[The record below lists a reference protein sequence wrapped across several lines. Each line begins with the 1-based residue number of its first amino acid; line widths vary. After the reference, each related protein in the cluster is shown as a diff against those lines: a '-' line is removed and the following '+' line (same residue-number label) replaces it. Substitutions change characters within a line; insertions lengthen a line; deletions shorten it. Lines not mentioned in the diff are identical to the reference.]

1 MECEDGFPDLGH
13 VRPSPANAPVAR
25 HPEAVARRHLVP
37 TRLEVLP
44 FLCSLADILRHS
56 MDTRIFIDVLVDRK
70 CLAWVVDRRRLESVL
85 QRLTQTSHWA
95 AIHGGRL
102 VLNATV
108 GPAGGTLLDVFG
120 TAKITNSAYGPVVPS
135 PFFPGA
141 GTSVLTNPELAAVVN
156 FAESSGGFAQLAKG
170 LWGGTSLALSLPTCV
185 DG

>member
-1 MECEDGFPDLGH
+1 MKCEEGFPDLGL
-13 VRPSPANAPVAR
+13 VRTRPADAPGDH
-25 HPEAVARRHLVP
+25 HPAAVARRHLLS

-44 FLCSLADILRHS
+44 FLCSVADTLRHS
-56 MDTRIFIDVLVDRK
+56 MDTRICVDVFVDRK
-70 CLAWVVDRRRLESVL
+70 CLAWAVDWRRFESVL

-102 VLNATV
+102 VLKATV
-108 GPAGGTLLDVFG
+108 GPTGGTHLEVFG
-120 TAKITNSAYGPVVPS
+120 TAKITNNAYGPVVTS
-135 PFFPGA
+135 PFFPCA
-141 GTSVLTNPELAAVVN
+141 GTCVLTNPGLAAMVD

>member
-1 MECEDGFPDLGH
+1 MNCEEGFPDLGL
-13 VRPSPANAPVAR
+13 VRPRPADAPGDR
-25 HPEAVARRHLVP
+25 HPAAVARRHLLS

-44 FLCSLADILRHS
+44 FLCSVADTLRHS
-56 MDTRIFIDVLVDRK
+56 MDTRICVDVFVDRK
-70 CLAWVVDRRRLESVL
+70 CLAWVVDRHRFESVL
-85 QRLTQTSHWA
+85 ERLTQTSHWA

-102 VLNATV
+102 VLKATV

-141 GTSVLTNPELAAVVN
+141 GTCVLANPELAAVIN

-170 LWGGTSLALSLPTCV
+170 QWGGTSLALSLPTYV